1 MTLAQKNWIIAALG
15 LLLVAMLVVV
25 SYREAQSI
33 RHEAE
38 PEAVVTDV
46 NRGCVDCHTVQ
57 TPVIAAQWKDS
68 THGEKGVGCVECHQ
82 ATEGEPDAFRHEGQW
97 IATIVTPKDCA
108 RCHAEI
114 VEEFQGSHHAA
125 AGKIL
130 HSLDNVLGEF
140 AEGPAAAANG
150 CWQCHGSEVKLLKDE
165 AGNVLYRDSGAPRF
179 DPMTWPNTGVGRL
192 NLDGT
197 RGSCAACHSR
207 HTFERAVARS
217 PENCGK
223 CHLGPDHPQKEIY
236 DESKH
241 GIAFYTHR
249 HEMNL
254 DSKTWIAGQDY
265 TAAPTCATCH
275 MSATKSQKMTH
286 DPGKRLSWT
295 LRPPVS
301 VRQENYESKREAM
314 QEVCSSCHIRS
325 FYENFYEQFD
335 GAIDLYNK
343 KFAIPGS
350 ELMAMLYAKDKLTAT
365 PFDDELEWTWFRLWH
380 HEGRRARHGA
390 SMQGPDYTQWHGF
403 FEVAENFYGKFIDQ
417 VREAADGDEEIIAKL
432 DEILARPE
440 HGWHKGG
447 LPEEMMKRIDEA
459 YRAKYKQSAT
469 GER

>member
-33 RHEAE
+33 RHEAQ

-46 NRGCVDCHTVQ
+46 NRGCVDCHGVQ
-57 TPVIAAQWKDS
+57 TPVITAQWKDS

-82 ATEGEPDAFRHEGQW
+82 AEEGEPDAFRHEGQW

-108 RCHAEI
+108 RCHAEV

-165 AGNVLYRDSGAPRF
+165 AGNVMRRDSGAPRF
-179 DPMTWPNTGVGRL
+179 DPLTWPNTGVGRL

-207 HTFERAVARS
+207 HSFKRAVARS

-241 GIAFYTHR
+241 GIAFYAHR

-265 TAAPTCATCH
+265 IAAPTCATCH
-275 MSATKSQKMTH
+275 MSATKSQPITH

-301 VRQENYESKREAM
+301 VHQQDWEGKRQAM
-314 QEVCSSCHIRS
+314 QEVCSACHIRS
-325 FYENFYEQFD
+325 FYEDFYVQFD
-335 GAIDLYNK
+335 SAIELYND

-350 ELMAMLYAKDKLTAT
+350 QLMAMLYSKDKLTAT
-365 PFDDELEWTWFRLWH
+365 PFDEELEWTWFRLWH

-403 FEVAENFYGKFIDQ
+403 FEVAENFYTKFLDQ
-417 VREAADGDEEIIAKL
+417 VHEAAQGDEEILAKVE
-432 DEILARPE
+432 EILARPE
-440 HGWHKGG
+440 HAWRSGG
-447 LPEEMMKRIDEA
+447 LPEEMMKRIDEE